1 MKVLFLRRSHI
12 LIDNCLKRTSSS
24 PRVPATASKKTM
36 QNSEILSLK
45 TQIEL

>member
-1 MKVLFLRRSHI
+1 MKVLFLRRSLI

-36 QNSEILSLK
+36 QNIIITNVE
-45 TQIEL
+45 